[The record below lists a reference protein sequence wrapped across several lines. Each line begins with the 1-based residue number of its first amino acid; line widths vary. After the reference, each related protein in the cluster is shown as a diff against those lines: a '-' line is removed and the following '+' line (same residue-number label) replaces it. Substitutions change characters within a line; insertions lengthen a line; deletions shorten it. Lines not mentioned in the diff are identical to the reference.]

1 MSLEVTSFF
10 FFFYQAEEIKGLS
23 LRMYG
28 SILAMK
34 STSKVP
40 SIKSAGKVGKR
51 IKAGENASFSWL
63 EGAKYSGDLLFY

>member
-1 MSLEVTSFF
+1 MKMSLEVTSFFF

-51 IKAGENASFSWL
+51 KN
-63 EGAKYSGDLLFY
+63 

>member
-1 MSLEVTSFF
+1 
-10 FFFYQAEEIKGLS
+10 
-23 LRMYG
+23 MYG

-63 EGAKYSGDLLFY
+63 EGAKYSGDLLFYWNCSWFLSNGLDDVHGFAYIYYF